1 MRILARWRRSVASS
15 EAMNPLHQAVSVVS
29 CRRIILS
36 VETGGTEV
44 HSFIVDDFVIDLTL
58 SN

>member
-1 MRILARWRRSVASS
+1 MASS